1 MPTQRVAIPGAL
13 GHPLAGQLERPD
25 PAAFPEPLAWA
36 LLAHCFTCGKDLKSL
51 VRLAR
56 ALAERGVAVLRFDF
70 TGIGESGGAF
80 EETTFSTHLGD
91 ITAAADWLR
100 AQHRA
105 PELLIGHSLGGT
117 ASLAAAREVP
127 ESQLVVTIASPS
139 STARFRETLER
150 RVPALA
156 EGGEGTITLG
166 GRGFR
171 LRRHLLD
178 DLGEHRMHEAIAQLG
193 RALMVFHSPSDES
206 LELEQA
212 LAIFE
217 QAAQPKSFVTLPGAD
232 HLLFSDERDAV
243 FVADV
248 VAAWVRRH
256 L

>member
-1 MPTQRVAIPGAL
+1 MPTERVKIPGAL
-13 GHPLAGQLERPD
+13 GHPLAGQIERPD
-25 PAAFPEPLAWA
+25 PAVFPEPLAWA

-80 EETTFSTHLGD
+80 EETTFSTNLGD
-91 ITAAADWLR
+91 IVAAAGWLR
-100 AQHRA
+100 VHHRA
-105 PELLIGHSLGGT
+105 PEILVGHSLGGT
-117 ASLAAAREVP
+117 ASLAAARDVP
-127 ESQLVVTIASPS
+127 ESRLVVTIASPA
-139 STARFRETLER
+139 STERFRETLER
-150 RVPALA
+150 RVPVLV

-166 GRGFR
+166 GRGFL
-171 LRRHLLD
+171 LRRPLLD
-178 DLGEHRMHEAIAQLG
+178 DLGEHRLLEAIARLG

-206 LELEQA
+206 LELEEA
-212 LAIFE
+212 LALFD
-217 QAAQPKSFVTLPGAD
+217 QAVQPKSFVTLPGAD

-248 VAAWVRRH
+248 IAAWVRRH

>member
-1 MPTQRVAIPGAL
+1 MPTERVQLPGAL

-25 PAAFPEPLAWA
+25 PAWFPKPLAWA

-56 ALAERGVAVLRFDF
+56 ALAERGIAVLRFDF

-80 EETTFSTHLGD
+80 EETTFSTNLD
-91 ITAAADWLR
+91 DLVAAAGWLR
-100 AQHRA
+100 AHHRA
-105 PELLIGHSLGGT
+105 PEILVGHSLGGT
-117 ASLAAAREVP
+117 ASLAAARDVP
-127 ESQLVVTIASPS
+127 ESRLVVTIAAPS
-139 STARFRETLER
+139 STERFRETLER
-150 RVPALA
+150 RVPELA

-166 GRGFR
+166 GRGFL
-171 LRRHLLD
+171 LRRQLLA

-206 LELEQA
+206 LELEEA
-212 LAIFE
+212 LAIFD

-232 HLLFSDERDAV
+232 HLLFSDERDAI

-248 VAAWVRRH
+248 IAAWVRRH